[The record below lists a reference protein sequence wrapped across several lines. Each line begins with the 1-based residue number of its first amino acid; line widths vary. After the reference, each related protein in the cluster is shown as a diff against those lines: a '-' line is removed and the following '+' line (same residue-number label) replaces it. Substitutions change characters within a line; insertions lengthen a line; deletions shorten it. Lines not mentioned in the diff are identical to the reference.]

1 MSLPSS
7 LGALYGQCVDFT
19 GQVRL
24 LQLIQKDANFMPTYV
39 AMKLADSLWI
49 YAQTAPVFSGST
61 AHNHVHLDKLICT
74 CIERFQVSGVRC
86 QERKTKKLKPEH

>member
-7 LGALYGQCVDFT
+7 LGALYGQCVDRT

-39 AMKLADSLWI
+39 AMNFADALLI

-61 AHNHVHLDKLICT
+61 AHIHVHLPGYFMNC
-74 CIERFQVSGVRC
+74 CR
-86 QERKTKKLKPEH
+86 